1 MLKKICPE
9 CKEEYS
15 SLDVTQCKKCNSE
28 VYYYLTEDT
37 GFSKLKSALSSN
49 KEAEKE
55 FIDDLESLKKWKG
68 FFEDIGSTSTEEFY
82 RQAGEFKRE
91 IPNHDFP
98 EMIVIENDEYKT
110 LLRNFHA
117 ACELIDFLDD
127 FLDRVNAVDID
138 KKTVVKVLSNDE
150 ITDEAKNGYLDVV
163 GLKVGEVSAHNYYKF
178 VDVYDEGMADR
189 IKDINEVNDFLESA
203 KSELETVKG
212 SKQHFSD
219 FKRYFNGFSK
229 KLENYSQLKKDLIS
243 LEHLDFLPYFDL
255 ELFED
260 VDTIKEIIVTFNYI
274 DMEQK
279 KADDLTSE
287 IPSFYKDFDGLLE
300 GIVDEYTKSK
310 FLEKHAD
317 FKKDLFSFDYFKL
330 LENTD
335 EIKKAQ
341 KFFNNFDDEWMKLSE
356 RKAELDRKESFE
368 REFEEFK
375 DRWADFMDYHDLDKL
390 ASFNEELTEFNQKYD
405 DLIEENQFSAY
416 MGILNRIDE
425 VNGDIDSL
433 DFGNFKVSILLNFLN
448 DGSIKEPS
456 KIERLNEYRE
466 MLDRLH
472 SMDLKGLEGFD
483 STFKVPYG
491 DIEEMEKLFRDVK
504 EEIDE
509 LKGLKSVIDK
519 HNKDSTLP
527 NDISEFKDKIDDFNY
542 LEVIP
547 YFDSDL
553 KGHVEYLLNLK
564 EGLKQVDIEINKIR
578 SLILDC
584 SKCKFEYEKVESGK
598 MSREDFMDKYFSLKT
613 ELLSF
618 SYADLWHYFDPDLK
632 DYADLVREVLGIL
645 S

>member
-9 CKEEYS
+9 CREEYN
-15 SLDVTQCKKCNSE
+15 SLDVTECKKCNNE

-49 KEAEKE
+49 KEAEKDL
-55 FIDDLESLKKWKG
+55 IDDLESLRKWEG
-68 FFEDIGSTSTEEFY
+68 FFSAIDNNSTEELY
-82 RQAGEFKRE
+82 KQAASFKE
-91 IPNHDFP
+91 DISNHNFP
-98 EMIVIENDEYKT
+98 EMIVIENDDYKT

-117 ACELIDFLDD
+117 ACEFIDVLDD
-127 FLDRVNAVDID
+127 FLDSINAVDID
-138 KKTVVKVLSNDE
+138 KKTVLKVLSNDE
-150 ITDEAKNGYLDVV
+150 ITDEAKKEYLDIVS
-163 GLKVGEVSAHNYYKF
+163 LNVGEVAANGHYEF
-178 VDVYDEGMADR
+178 MQVYDNGISNKTKEL
-189 IKDINEVNDFLESA
+189 NEVNDFLETAGNESQI
-203 KSELETVKG
+203 VKD
-212 SKQHFSD
+212 SKQHFGE
-219 FKRYFNGFSK
+219 FKKYFNGFSK
-229 KLENYSQLKKDLIS
+229 KPENYSQFKKALASIEYIDLV
-243 LEHLDFLPYFDL
+243 PYFDL
-255 ELFED
+255 SLFED
-260 VDTIKEIIVTFNYI
+260 VDTIKELIVKFTHV
-274 DMEQK
+274 DMEQDK
-279 KADDLTSE
+279 VNKLNSE
-287 IPSFYKDFDGLLE
+287 IPSFYQDFDGLLE

-310 FLEKHAD
+310 FLEKHSD
-317 FKKDLFSFDYFKL
+317 FKKELFSFDYFKL

-341 KFFNNFDDEWMKLSE
+341 KFLNNFDEEWMELSE
-356 RKAELDRKESFE
+356 RKAELDRKNSFE
-368 REFEEFK
+368 REFEEFNK
-375 DRWADFMDYHDLDKL
+375 RWEDFMDYHDLEKL
-390 ASFNEELTEFNQKYD
+390 ASFNGELSEFNQKYD

-425 VNGDIDSL
+425 VNADIDSL

-448 DGSIKEPS
+448 DGSIKDSS

-483 STFKVPYG
+483 SSFKVPYG
-491 DIEEMEKLFRDVK
+491 DIEDMEKLFSDVK

-519 HNKDSTLP
+519 HNSDSTLP
-527 NDISEFKDKIDDFNY
+527 DDIGEFKDKIDDFNY

-553 KGHVEYLLNLK
+553 KGHAEYLLNLK

-584 SKCKFEYEKVESGK
+584 SKCKFEYEKVELGK
-598 MSREDFMDKYFSLKT
+598 ISREDFMDKYFSLKT

-618 SYADLWHYFDPDLK
+618 SYVDLWHYFDSDLK
-632 DYADLVREVLGIL
+632 DYADLVGEVLGIL